1 MRLAVLQFTHE
12 TVTFLP
18 NDTTRNDFIYPGSPV
33 SGDALLATDPK
44 RYIGGFVQ
52 VAREYDGVE
61 LVGITSPLWPR
72 TGTAPGWITADAY
85 GHFLD
90 VMVAELRAH
99 GPFDGVYLAL
109 HGAMA
114 VRGIP
119 CPEADIA
126 RQIRDAVGERAVIVG
141 TFDLHGNE
149 DSAFLDHAD
158 MAFAVKYFPH
168 YDGHLQGERAA
179 RMLVRAV
186 RGDYRPVHR
195 TIKVP
200 ILSPTVAQWTG
211 AAPWSDLVQRAL
223 VWEARE
229 PDVFVNVFFGFPWG
243 GAPDGG
249 MTVQA
254 MTNGDPDLADRV
266 VRDVAAFAW
275 RHRRALLDAA
285 RIHRIADG
293 VSLAREAVAA
303 GATPVVLADH
313 SDRSGKATWLLREIL
328 AQGLT
333 RTLVAT
339 IASAEAVADALARS
353 LEPGD
358 PFDATVGGGADPSA
372 GAPVRITGTVLRV
385 VAAPEP
391 GVAGSGGGGGH
402 WICVSFG
409 TGNVLVLSPQ
419 LAQIVEPG
427 ELWSL
432 GLDPTAFDVLA
443 IKSRVHFR
451 RGFDDSGYARTVL
464 LVEPPEPFLGTV
476 RLDHLLYTQMRAAD
490 FFPYGDPPDPTDSD
504 P

>member
-18 NDTTRNDFIYPGSPV
+18 NDTTRDDFIYPGSPAA
-33 SGDALLATDPK
+33 GAALLATDPK
-44 RYIGGFVQ
+44 GYMGGFVQ

-72 TGTAPGWITADAY
+72 TGTASGWITADAY
-85 GHFLD
+85 AHFLEQ
-90 VMVAELRAH
+90 MVAELRAQ

-114 VRGIP
+114 VRGVP
-119 CPEADIA
+119 RPEADIA
-126 RQIRDAVGERAVIVG
+126 RQVRAAVGEGAILVG

-149 DSAFLDHAD
+149 DAAFLDHAN

-168 YDGHLQGERAA
+168 YDGHLQGQRAA

-186 RGDYRPVHR
+186 RGDFRPVHR
-195 TIKVP
+195 TLKVP
-200 ILSPTVAQWTG
+200 ILSPTVVQWTG

-229 PDVFVNVFFGFPWG
+229 PDVYVNIFFGFPWG
-243 GAPDGG
+243 DAPDGG

-254 MTNGDPDLADRV
+254 ITDDDPALAERV
-266 VRDVAAFAW
+266 ARDVAYFAW
-275 RHRRALLDAA
+275 RQRRALLETT
-285 RIHRIADG
+285 RIHTIADG
-293 VSLAREAVAA
+293 VRLARAAVAK
-303 GATPVVLADH
+303 GAAPVVLADH
-313 SDRSGKATWLLREIL
+313 SDRSGRATWLLREIL
-328 AQGLT
+328 RQGLA

-339 IASAEAVADALARS
+339 VASPGIAAGSLAA
-353 LEPGD
+353 GD
-358 PFDATVGGGADPSA
+358 PFDAPVGGGGDPSA
-372 GAPVRITGTVLRV
+372 GDPVRITGTVLRV

-391 GVAGSGGGGGH
+391 GVAGSGGGGT
-402 WICVSFG
+402 WICVAFG
-409 TGNVLVLSPQ
+409 AGNVLVLSPQ
-419 LAQIVEPG
+419 LAQIVEPD
-427 ELWSL
+427 ELWRL
-432 GLDPTAFDVLA
+432 GLGPADFDVVA

-451 RGFDDSGYARTVL
+451 RGFDDSGYARTIL

-476 RLDHLLYTQMRAAD
+476 RLDHLAYAQMRAAD
-490 FFPYGDPPDPTDSD
+490 FFPYGDPPGPVPSD